1 MRIRLL
7 SSLLLLTA
15 TPALAATCEKTSYGA
30 GVTLTETTA
39 IAAILDQPASFTGK
53 QVRVEGEVHE
63 VCEMAGC
70 WMEIQAGDGGRMLKV
85 KVKDGDIV
93 FPVAARGKQA
103 VAQGKVEDL
112 EMSRAK
118 YVQHLKHLAK
128 ERGEKLDEATVQGDG
143 PFHVYQIAGSGAEI
157 CK

>member
-1 MRIRLL
+1 MRVRLL
-7 SSLLLLTA
+7 SSLLVLA
-15 TPALAATCEKTSYGA
+15 VSPAVAETCEKASYGA
-30 GVTLTETTA
+30 GVTIAEATA
-39 IAAILDQPASFTGK
+39 VQAILAQPDSFVGK
-53 QVRVEGEVHE
+53 QVRVEGTVKE

-70 WMEIQAGDGGRMLKV
+70 WMELQAGDGAQTLKV

-112 EMSRAK
+112 EMTRAK
-118 YVQHLKHLAK
+118 YVQYLEHAAK
-128 ERGEKLDEATVQGDG
+128 EQGGKFDEASLKGDG
-143 PFHVYQIAGSGAEI
+143 PFHVYQIAGTGAEI